1 MNLQGKK
8 VKKKFNFTKSKFRAQ
23 RYEDI
28 WPAKVGKPWREKGGP
43 HADRIWRLYCK
54 GRPASKLTW
63 CEPSGDHLDYLWR
76 EIQRTSPQITGRA
89 KAMTMLR
96 LEKCNLD
103 TLFQAKHSHCLS
115 SSSYLGA
122 KSLYVFSSTII
133 QMVSRGF
140 TSREFAS
147 RSPFAMKFQ
156 ILLTPCLHVRRLF
169 LFKAFQPLLVI
180 FLHTVVLET
189 LTLWS

>member
-1 MNLQGKK
+1 MNKWSKVKTLEDKPKSVWPSFLKCVTNVIEKAVSTCVMNLQGRK

-43 HADRIWRLYCK
+43 HADRIWRFYCK

-76 EIQRTSPQITGRA
+76 ENIERTNPQITGRA

-103 TLFQAKHSHCLS
+103 TLWELVHSIPHHLEKHKLRHS
-115 SSSYLGA
+115 G
-122 KSLYVFSSTII
+122 
-133 QMVSRGF
+133 
-140 TSREFAS
+140 
-147 RSPFAMKFQ
+147 
-156 ILLTPCLHVRRLF
+156 
-169 LFKAFQPLLVI
+169 
-180 FLHTVVLET
+180 
-189 LTLWS
+189 